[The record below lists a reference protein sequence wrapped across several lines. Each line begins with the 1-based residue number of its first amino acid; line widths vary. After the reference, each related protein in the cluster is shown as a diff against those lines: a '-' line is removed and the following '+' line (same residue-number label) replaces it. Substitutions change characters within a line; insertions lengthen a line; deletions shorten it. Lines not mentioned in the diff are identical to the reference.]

1 MRGGEMNERA
11 ADRTGRG
18 AERAA
23 DRTGSGAERPDRVL
37 PLPRL
42 APELDAAA
50 DALDDALG
58 RCGAL
63 HESFIRHATA
73 DPGTHRRDVILGD
86 ELRHR
91 RIQVMLQ
98 AAGGLAEALREDA
111 AQAHARFPQVD
122 TSGTRLPPEPPSD
135 DPYAVALW
143 WDDLDEPDRELVA
156 HRLGNWCG
164 RTDGLPA
171 DVRHRANVAQLAE
184 EIHARASSIADEI
197 AAAEGPDES
206 AKTAPPDAG
215 GTGDVGDARDFG
227 DTRDFGDAGDAGDP
241 GGAKDAGDAAAA
253 AGSDPAGS
261 LGDAATPEADP
272 RDDAEEQ
279 ARADL
284 RGLLKLRAL
293 LSPPGT
299 GLGVPDSVV
308 PAESL
313 AELGDVTTPLDL
325 RGLYLLDAG
334 AFPLKAAFVLGDL
347 SLAHTVILHVP
358 GTTTTVDLRLYREA
372 TWMSALR
379 DEAGRILGEERGG
392 TDAVAVVDWI
402 GYQAPYDVASRR
414 ALGESGLRWLVP
426 GEAVNDRYAREA
438 APSLIRF
445 ARGLRAVVGPQVRL
459 VASGHS
465 YGASVLGLA
474 LRETSVFDACMVAGC
489 PGLFTDDV
497 SKLQIP
503 PGQMYASVATGDVV
517 ARLGIFGPDVAKL
530 PGAQLVAPVPHLAT
544 YPDGGRS
551 WTKLNM
557 GHESYYER
565 GSSLLHDLASIAVGQ
580 QVRQRWPAWAT

>member
-11 ADRTGRG
+11 ADRTGPG

-23 DRTGSGAERPDRVL
+23 AGTGSGAERPDRVL
-37 PLPRL
+37 PLARL

-58 RCGAL
+58 RCVAL
-63 HESFIRHATA
+63 HESFIRHASA
-73 DPGTHRRDVILGD
+73 DPGTHRRDLILGD

-91 RIQVMLQ
+91 RIQVMLHT
-98 AAGGLAEALREDA
+98 AGGLAEALREDA

-197 AAAEGPDES
+197 AAAEGPDD
-206 AKTAPPDAG
+206 TADPVP
-215 GTGDVGDARDFG
+215 TDVGD
-227 DTRDFGDAGDAGDP
+227 TGDP
-241 GGAKDAGDAAAA
+241 AA
-253 AGSDPAGS
+253 
-261 LGDAATPEADP
+261 PEADP

-299 GLGVPDSVV
+299 GPGVPESVV

-347 SLAHTVILHVP
+347 SLARTVILHVP

-565 GSSLLHDLASIAVGQ
+565 GSSLLHDLASIAVGR

>member
-1 MRGGEMNERA
+1 MREGEMNERA
-11 ADRTGRG
+11 A
-18 AERAA
+18 ERK
-23 DRTGSGAERPDRVL
+23 GSGADRPDQVL

-42 APELDAAA
+42 APELEGAA
-50 DALDDALG
+50 DALEDALT

-63 HESFIRHATA
+63 HESFIRQAIA
-73 DPGTHRRDVILGD
+73 DPGTHRRDITLGD
-86 ELRHR
+86 QLRHR
-91 RIQVMLQ
+91 RIQVMLHT
-98 AAGGLAEALREDA
+98 AGGLAEALREDA
-111 AQAHARFPQVD
+111 AQARARFPHVD

-143 WDDLDEPDRELVA
+143 WDDLDEADRELVA
-156 HRLGNWCG
+156 QRLGNWCG

-171 DVRHRANVAQLAE
+171 DVRHRANMAQLAE
-184 EIHARASSIADEI
+184 EIHARASSVADEI
-197 AAAEGPDES
+197 AAAEGPDSSGEPHDREAEAEAQS
-206 AKTAPPDAG
+206 ERGETPRHP
-215 GTGDVGDARDFG
+215 
-227 DTRDFGDAGDAGDP
+227 
-241 GGAKDAGDAAAA
+241 
-253 AGSDPAGS
+253 
-261 LGDAATPEADP
+261 PEADP

-293 LSPPGT
+293 FSPQGT
-299 GLGVPDSVV
+299 SLGVPDSVV
-308 PAESL
+308 PAEAL
-313 AELGDVTTPLDL
+313 AALGDVTTPLDH

-334 AFPLKAAFVLGDL
+334 SFPLKAAFVLGDL
-347 SLAHTVILHVP
+347 SLAQTVILHVP

-379 DEAGRILGEERGG
+379 DEAGRILGQERGG
-392 TDAVAVVDWI
+392 RDAIAVVDWI

-438 APSLIRF
+438 APSLVRF

-474 LRETSVFDACMVAGC
+474 LRETSVFDACMVTGC

-503 PGQMYASVATGDVV
+503 PGQMFTAVATGDVV

-530 PGAQLVAPVPHLAT
+530 PGVQLVAPVPHLAS
-544 YPDGGRS
+544 YPDGGRT

-565 GSSLLHDLASIAVGQ
+565 GSSLLHDLASIAVGR